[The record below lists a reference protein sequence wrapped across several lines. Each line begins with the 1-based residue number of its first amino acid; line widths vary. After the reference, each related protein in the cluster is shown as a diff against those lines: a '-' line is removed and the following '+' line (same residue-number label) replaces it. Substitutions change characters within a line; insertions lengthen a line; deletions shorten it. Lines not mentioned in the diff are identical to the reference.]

1 MTAAPARGVI
11 LAGGQAR
18 RFDGTLK
25 GLERVGG
32 ARILDLLVETFLAGL
47 GHLPLLIANHPG
59 ARSWRPELEVIPD
72 IRPGQGALGG
82 LLTAVVHGP
91 APVVVTGWDMPFVQA
106 SLLTRLASG
115 LADADACLPGI
126 GGRHGV
132 QPLCAAYGPGC
143 RQPIEEALDAG
154 DLRAVGFHPRI
165 RLSILSPEIVAQ
177 FGDPARLFF
186 NVNTA
191 ADLQQADALW
201 QRPGSS
207 PS

>member
-1 MTAAPARGVI
+1 MTPAPVRGVI
-11 LAGGQAR
+11 LAGGEAT

-32 ARILDLLVETFLAGL
+32 TRILDLLVEAFQAGL
-47 GHLPLLIANHPG
+47 GQLPLLIANHPD
-59 ARSWRPELEVIPD
+59 ARSWRPDLTVLPD
-72 IRPGQGALGG
+72 IRPGLGALGG
-82 LLTAVVHGP
+82 LFTAVQQGP
-91 APVVVTGWDMPFVQA
+91 APVVVTGWDMPFVPA

-115 LADADACLPGI
+115 LSDADACLPGV
-126 GGRHGV
+126 GGRHGL

-143 RQPIEEALDAG
+143 RQPIEAALDAG

-177 FGDPARLFF
+177 FGDPARMFF

-201 QRPGSS
+201 QRPGSF